1 MTTGAPMSPT
11 SKDASTTRLPG
22 RRLLAAAG
30 LFLLLV
36 GVVAGLAVT
45 SIGAANTGEL
55 ALDVTISQHRDTV
68 LTSLARFINVGLGPM
83 IAPLVLLLGCA
94 IAWRRSRFVAVSV
107 AGLTIVGW
115 LSVEA
120 GKALVNRPR
129 PPAATVHALVSE
141 TAADSYPSGHTAF
154 AAAAVFAIAATVLLA
169 RRRARLVWLIGIPLI
184 VLVAASR
191 LYLGVHYLSDV
202 AASVVFASGSVLIAI
217 SLAGPRLLRI
227 RDRDESRRTGLSV
240 GEGQQG
246 DDGGAPLLRGVD

>member
-1 MTTGAPMSPT
+1 MTPT
-11 SKDASTTRLPG
+11 SKDLSTNRLPV
-22 RRLLAAAG
+22 RRIPMLVTGVL
-30 LFLLLV
+30 LLLV

-45 SIGAANTGEL
+45 SIGAVNTGEL
-55 ALDVTISQHRDTV
+55 GLDVTISEHRDAV
-68 LTSLARFINVGLGPM
+68 LTVLARFINVGLGPI
-83 IAPLVLLLGCA
+83 IAPILLLAGCVF
-94 IAWRRSRFVAVSV
+94 AWRRSRFVAVSV

-129 PPAATVHALVSE
+129 PPAASVHALVSE

-169 RRRARLVWLIGIPLI
+169 RHRARLVWLIGIPVI

-191 LYLGVHYLSDV
+191 LYLGAHYLSDV
-202 AASVVFASGSVLIAI
+202 AGSVVFASGSVLIAI
-217 SLAGPRLLRI
+217 ALAGPRLLQL
-227 RDRDESRRTGLSV
+227 RDREERMRTRLSA

-246 DDGGAPLLRGVD
+246 ESGGDPPGSGAGRDPA